1 MMKSKGYRKGG
12 TKSEGEREAS
22 LKRRQSVSNAIKTIK
37 SFGGAMTDSEK
48 KLLEGLLNRPTKKS
62 MGGSMKTKGYSKGGS
77 YQGQRQE
84 YKRTGRT
91 GNV

>member
-1 MMKSKGYRKGG
+1 
-12 TKSEGEREAS
+12 
-22 LKRRQSVSNAIKTIK
+22 
-37 SFGGAMTDSEK
+37 MTDSEK